1 MMKLSPFS
9 VRGRRA
15 LAVMR
20 DERELSVL
28 RRQFGRL
35 GMTIAECD
43 PDETRAPT
51 EAFDVII
58 VDADILP
65 ANTDLVGVR
74 RSGIPAIAL
83 VGTET
88 PSRLKGLLELEPA
101 CFLVK
106 PLRSAGLYSAL
117 VLAFDVAQER
127 IEDLETDKTS
137 GGPRSLAPRRT
148 GGPATGHA
156 SPRSFRTRRLCMD
169 STHSHGSS
177 DHDRAARAPR
187 SSGWRTSRDRR
198 RARPDRSAR
207 LRVGRRHCGSTPL
220 TANVGLD
227 TRFTGS
233 AEDDPHRRNQA
244 LRRPEAR
251 HLGPAQE
258 GAGVPAAEL
267 RREFRP
273 VDLQLAGG
281 LRRQDAGAGRRRA
294 LLQSRGDPEGRSGSP
309 PPTASAASSS
319 ARAACCRRRRSPR

>member
-1 MMKLSPFS
+1 MMKSSPFS

-28 RRQFGRL
+28 RRQLGRL

-65 ANTDLVGVR
+65 ANTDLAGVR

-117 VLAFDVAQER
+117 VLAFDVAQKR
-127 IEDLETDKTS
+127 IEASKRIKRLEDRV
-137 GGPRSLAPRRT
+137 RSRRVVLA
-148 GGPATGHA
+148 
-156 SPRSFRTRRLCMD
+156 
-169 STHSHGSS
+169 
-177 DHDRAARAPR
+177 
-187 SSGWRTSRDRR
+187 
-198 RARPDRSAR
+198 
-207 LRVGRRHCGSTPL
+207 
-220 TANVGLD
+220 
-227 TRFTGS
+227 
-233 AEDDPHRRNQA
+233 
-244 LRRPEAR
+244 
-251 HLGPAQE
+251 
-258 GAGVPAAEL
+258 
-267 RREFRP
+267 
-273 VDLQLAGG
+273 
-281 LRRQDAGAGRRRA
+281 A
-294 LLQSRGDPEGRSGSP
+294 LLQVMRRHDLSEPDAFAWIRRAAMEHRTTIEQLSAQIVGMADLSGSTTR
-309 PPTASAASSS
+309 TA
-319 ARAACCRRRRSPR
+319 

>member
-1 MMKLSPFS
+1 MMKSSPFS

-28 RRQFGRL
+28 RRQLGRL

-65 ANTDLVGVR
+65 ANTDLSGVR

-117 VLAFDVAQER
+117 VLAFDVAQKR
-127 IEDLETDKTS
+127 IEASKRIKRLEDRV
-137 GGPRSLAPRRT
+137 RSRRVVLA
-148 GGPATGHA
+148 
-156 SPRSFRTRRLCMD
+156 
-169 STHSHGSS
+169 
-177 DHDRAARAPR
+177 
-187 SSGWRTSRDRR
+187 
-198 RARPDRSAR
+198 
-207 LRVGRRHCGSTPL
+207 
-220 TANVGLD
+220 
-227 TRFTGS
+227 
-233 AEDDPHRRNQA
+233 
-244 LRRPEAR
+244 
-251 HLGPAQE
+251 
-258 GAGVPAAEL
+258 
-267 RREFRP
+267 
-273 VDLQLAGG
+273 
-281 LRRQDAGAGRRRA
+281 A
-294 LLQSRGDPEGRSGSP
+294 LLQVMRRHDLSEPDAFAWIRRTAMERRTTIEQLSAQIVGMADFSGSTTR
-309 PPTASAASSS
+309 TA
-319 ARAACCRRRRSPR
+319 

>member
-65 ANTDLVGVR
+65 ANTDLSGVR

-117 VLAFDVAQER
+117 VLAFDVAQKR
-127 IEDLETDKTS
+127 IEASKRIKRLEDRV
-137 GGPRSLAPRRT
+137 RSRRVVLA
-148 GGPATGHA
+148 
-156 SPRSFRTRRLCMD
+156 
-169 STHSHGSS
+169 
-177 DHDRAARAPR
+177 
-187 SSGWRTSRDRR
+187 
-198 RARPDRSAR
+198 
-207 LRVGRRHCGSTPL
+207 
-220 TANVGLD
+220 
-227 TRFTGS
+227 
-233 AEDDPHRRNQA
+233 
-244 LRRPEAR
+244 
-251 HLGPAQE
+251 
-258 GAGVPAAEL
+258 
-267 RREFRP
+267 
-273 VDLQLAGG
+273 
-281 LRRQDAGAGRRRA
+281 A
-294 LLQSRGDPEGRSGSP
+294 LLQVMRRHDLSEPDAFAWIRRTAMEHRTTIEQLSAEIVGMADFSGSTTR
-309 PPTASAASSS
+309 TA
-319 ARAACCRRRRSPR
+319 